1 MVNCRLTVTRFL
13 ISTEWFRPFSFTF
26 MKDKRLFLSIL
37 PLGLFPMLCFADD
50 AAKQAAE
57 GPAPVPGLFGTL
69 FPYLLIAALVV
80 VAIAV
85 SFVRTADE
93 KTERLLTIGI
103 PACLAVAALLEILAL
118 YSVGNKAIWWCDP
131 DRYGFWGGFF
141 RFIPLMLVLVGQIA
155 SIYTYQAFLSNTN
168 AMYGQDVRISLKP
181 AAIALVIAFPL
192 ALIVGALLQWA
203 GLPKFLQETGL
214 FIVLFGILIIGLG
227 SSAKKNINQF
237 GKKYGIAVSVF
248 AVIYILGIIAAVWL
262 LIVGI
267 FQMIIQ
273 EAILVVLAYFFLF
286 KTGILQS
293 LIPEGQKPRGA
304 FDNKGNWHS
313 TKSEALRASYSN
325 DDKK

>member
-1 MVNCRLTVTRFL
+1 MGGDKHAHNIYSMKKF
-13 ISTEWFRPFSFTF
+13 IS
-26 MKDKRLFLSIL
+26 SIVL
-37 PLGLFPMLCFADD
+37 LGLSSMFCFAED
-50 AAKQAAE
+50 AAKKAAE
-57 GPAPVPGLFGTL
+57 GPAPVPGFFGTL

-93 KTERLLTIGI
+93 KTERLLIIGI

-118 YSVGNKAIWWCDP
+118 YSAGNDAIWWCDP

-155 SIYTYQAFLSNTN
+155 SIYTYQAFLSNTQ
-168 AMYGQDVRISLKP
+168 AMYGQEVHISLKP

-227 SSAKKNINQF
+227 SSAKKNIHQF
-237 GKKYGIAVSVF
+237 GKKSGIAVSVF

-273 EAILVVLAYFFLF
+273 EAVLVVLGYIFLF
-286 KTGILQS
+286 KTGIIQN
-293 LIPEGQKPRGA
+293 LIPKEQEPRGA
-304 FDNKGNWHS
+304 YDNKGNWHS
-313 TKSEALRASYSN
+313 VKSEALRANYSN
-325 DDKK
+325 NDKKE

>member
-1 MVNCRLTVTRFL
+1 M
-13 ISTEWFRPFSFTF
+13 F
-26 MKDKRLFLSIL
+26 MIDKRTFLSVL
-37 PLGLFPMLCFADD
+37 PLGLFPMLCFAED
-50 AAKQAAE
+50 AAKKASE
-57 GPAPVPGLFGTL
+57 GPAPISGFFGTL

-93 KTERLLTIGI
+93 KTERLLMIGI

-118 YSVGNKAIWWCDP
+118 YSVGNDAIWWCDP

-155 SIYTYQAFLSNTN
+155 SIYTYQAFLSNTH

-192 ALIVGALLQWA
+192 ALIVGGLLQWA
-203 GLPKFLQETGL
+203 GLPKYLQETGL

-227 SSAKKNINQF
+227 SSVKKNINQF
-237 GKKYGIAVSVF
+237 GKKYGTAISVF

-273 EAILVVLAYFFLF
+273 EAVLVVLAYFFLF
-286 KTGILQS
+286 KTGILEG
-293 LIPEGQKPRGA
+293 LITASGKSHGA
-304 FDNKGNWHS
+304 YDNKGNWHS
-313 TKSEALRASYSN
+313 TKSEALRANYSDN
-325 DDKK
+325 DKK